1 MAATWIKP
9 LHVNKGKSIAQT
21 IAERTDYAG
30 NPDKTDKGELV
41 TGYECDPR
49 TVDAEFL
56 LSKRQYKYITGRDQ
70 GRHNVLAYHIRQS
83 FKPGEIT
90 AEEANRLGRELAMRW
105 TKGNHAFIVATHIDR
120 SHIHNHI
127 IYNSTTLD
135 CTRKFLD
142 FKGSTFAVRRL
153 SDQICLE
160 HGLSVIDDPKPSRGH
175 YGTWLGE
182 KRQPNFKVR
191 LKLAIDATLEQKP
204 ADFDAFIAAL
214 EKLGIEVSRRGKH
227 LRLRALADD
236 HGPAQVQYTRCDS
249 LKGDYTE
256 QAIRDRIAGVRQRT
270 PGHSSLPPVGPHVQ
284 KDAAP
289 NLLIDIQARMLAGKG
304 AGYERWAK
312 LYNLKEM
319 AKTLIYL
326 QEHNLTQYTTL
337 EEQVASA
344 TATFRSLSEQI
355 KTVEGRMAEINE
367 LQKHI
372 GNYNRTRQVYQQYK
386 ASRYSKS
393 FRAEHEGAILL
404 HQAAKKA
411 FDALGVQKLPGIK
424 ALQTEYAKLRTEKKR
439 LYREYRQA
447 REDMRSLQVT
457 KANTDQLL
465 RAVPAPQE
473 QGQQR

>member
-9 LHVNKGKSIAQT
+9 LHVNRGKSIAQT
-21 IAERTDYAG
+21 ITDRTNYAE
-30 NPDKTDKGELV
+30 NPNKTSKGELV
-41 TGYECDPR
+41 TGYECDPH

-182 KRQPNFKVR
+182 KRQPSFKVR
-191 LKLAIDATLEQKP
+191 LKLAIDAALEQKP

-214 EKLGIEVSRRGKH
+214 EKLGIEVSQRGKH
-227 LRLRALADD
+227 LRLRVMADG
-236 HGPAQVQYTRCDS
+236 HGPAQVQHTRCDS

-270 PGHSSLPPVGPHVQ
+270 PGHSSLPPVGHHAP

-326 QEHNLTQYTTL
+326 QENNLTQYTML
-337 EEQVASA
+337 EERVASA
-344 TATFRSLSEQI
+344 TATFRNLSERI
-355 KTVEGRMAEINE
+355 KTVEGRMGEINE

-424 ALQTEYAKLRTEKKR
+424 ALQTEYAKLKTEKKR

-447 REDMRSLQVT
+447 REDMRSLQVAKT
-457 KANTDQLL
+457 NTDQLL
-465 RAVPAPQE
+465 GTVPAPQE
-473 QGQQR
+473 QGRQR